1 MLSVSINDFKNKI
14 EFYLSK
20 IKMGET
26 LVIKDKNKSIAKV
39 APIVS
44 EVNDKRPMGL
54 ASGDF
59 TVPDDFDS
67 PLPPEIQKL
76 FE

>member
-1 MLSVSINDFKNKI
+1 MLNVTINEFKNKI

-20 IKMGET
+20 IKKGET

-39 APIVS
+39 APLLTQ
-44 EVNDKRPMGL
+44 VNDKRPIGL
-54 ASGDF
+54 AEGDF
-59 TVPDDFDS
+59 TVPDDFDF

-76 FE
+76 FD

>member
-1 MLSVSINDFKNKI
+1 MLNVSINDFKNKI
-14 EFYLSK
+14 EFYLGK

-44 EVNDKRPMGL
+44 EANDKRPIGL
-54 ASGDF
+54 AAGDF

-67 PLPPEIQKL
+67 PLPSEIQKL

>member
-14 EFYLSK
+14 EFYLRK

-26 LVIKDKNKSIAKV
+26 VVIKDKNKSIAKV

-44 EVNDKRPMGL
+44 EVKDKRPMGL

>member
-1 MLSVSINDFKNKI
+1 MLNVSINEFKSKI
-14 EFYLSK
+14 EFYLNK
-20 IKMGET
+20 IKKGET

-39 APIVS
+39 APIVNK
-44 EVNDKRPMGL
+44 VNDKRPIGL
-54 ASGDF
+54 AAGDF

-67 PLPPEIQKL
+67 PLPLQIQEL